1 MEEDIEQQSAYIGWI
16 VPVLVIVITLLAFDY
31 AFADEMKI
39 ARALVMG
46 KPVFITNKECPLKE
60 HSKTH
65 PWLSYVVEVQ
75 TGLSLKGCWKFG
87 TGIKTDLI
95 IIQWDKGD
103 FSELPADLFL
113 QPDSQGHAL
122 PVKKIE
128 LKQEGDML

>member
-1 MEEDIEQQSAYIGWI
+1 MDEDIEQQATYVGWI
-16 VPVLVIVITLLAFDY
+16 IPALIVVFGLLAFNF
-31 AFADEMKI
+31 AFAEDMKV

-46 KPVFITNKECPLKE
+46 KPVFITNKACPLKD

-103 FSELPADLFL
+103 FSELPADAFL
-113 QPDSQGHAL
+113 TPDSHEQAV
-122 PVKKIE
+122 PTKKPE
-128 LKQEGDML
+128 LKQQGDML